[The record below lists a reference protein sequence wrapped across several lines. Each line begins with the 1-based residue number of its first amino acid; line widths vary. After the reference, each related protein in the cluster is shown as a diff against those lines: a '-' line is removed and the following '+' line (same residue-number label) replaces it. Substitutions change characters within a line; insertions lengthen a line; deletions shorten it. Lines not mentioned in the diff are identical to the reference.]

1 MVKNAVITRIVAI
14 AILVLAAGSWTGN
27 LWIYMR
33 SQLPEPVFFR
43 HYIEIEYGEGASFE
57 LAYLENKSAEAHI
70 QTILIPELPEAE
82 IQPWTSYERYSHQDE
97 GRMRVSIT
105 NADMSGKPGLTDDEP
120 MIIRQVETFFDD
132 GTSKKMDIGEIR
144 VYAPGSEAEDVAR
157 YSSSGASSEGTGY
170 DRLKMLKDA
179 ELTGISSGFMP
190 QLADH
195 WRFIFDAKQVR
206 MLSPDTVSL
215 EEVQVGS
222 EAAYTGA
229 PIESISYPV
238 KLEAGEIVTL
248 AYRKNVADKATV
260 AEQTDVFHLMFR
272 MEMKDAEGNAYR
284 YHSHISYTPSLTN
297 RQVAEY
303 VQSRRAGQ

>member
-1 MVKNAVITRIVAI
+1 MVKNAAIIRIVVI
-14 AILVLAAGSWTGN
+14 AVLVLSAGSWAGN
-27 LWIYMR
+27 LWIYNR
-33 SQLPEPVFFR
+33 SQLPEPVFFK

-57 LAYLENKSAEAHI
+57 LAYLENKSAENHI
-70 QTILIPELPEAE
+70 QTIRIPELPEAK
-82 IQPWTSYERYSHQDE
+82 IQPWTSYENYTHQVE
-97 GRMRVSIT
+97 GLMRVSIS
-105 NADMSGKPGLTDDEP
+105 NADMSGKPGLTDGEP

-132 GTSKKMDIGEIR
+132 GTSKIMDIGEIR

-179 ELTGISSGFMP
+179 ELTGIVSGFMP

-206 MLSPDTVSL
+206 MLDQNTVSL
-215 EEVQVGS
+215 EEIQVGS

-229 PIESISYPV
+229 PIEAIPYPV
-238 KLEAGEIVTL
+238 KLEADEFVTL
-248 AYRKNVADKATV
+248 AYRMNVADHTTV
-260 AEQTDVFHLMFR
+260 ADQTDVYHLMFR
-272 MEMKDAEGNAYR
+272 MEMKDEEGNTYR
-284 YHSHISYTPSLTN
+284 YPAHISYTPSLTN

-303 VQSRRAGQ
+303 VQIRRAGQ